1 MKFRS
6 LRVALILGIVSP
18 LSAESAIAFPKF
30 VPLQTRSDL
39 RGTLKFYRD
48 DGSHPFKC
56 KVRIVLF
63 TGKGNQGLNEKRPE
77 VDKAAGVDC
86 SPFFAF
92 ESLPW
97 TAVPGDDGVTAQLVR
112 FTWAV
117 QGGPSCSG
125 TQTFSVNKSGVW
137 TATSGCVTGS
147 LTSNPPI
154 TIKH

>member
-1 MKFRS
+1 MKFNCSKMASVAIVVS
-6 LRVALILGIVSP
+6 L

-39 RGTLKFYRD
+39 RGTLKFYPD

-63 TGKGNQGLNEKRPE
+63 TGKGNQGLKGKRPE

-86 SPFFAF
+86 SPFFSF
-92 ESLPW
+92 GSLPW
-97 TAVPGDDGVTAQLVR
+97 TAVPGDDDVTAQLLR
-112 FTWAV
+112 FAWNVEGSET
-117 QGGPSCSG
+117 CSQ
-125 TQTFSVNKSGVW
+125 TQVFSVNKSGVW